1 MNSPDQAQ
9 PSRGR
14 AASFGRAFRRF
25 RRHCWKFAAWFVI
38 ASAVVVSIGRLLAP
52 YADTVRPVLE
62 QFLSNA
68 LGQQVAIRRVEAS
81 WPRLSP
87 QIELRGLTIGDADAP
102 LLTVDQAQL
111 ELRLYNLVRPA
122 HNSFELAVLGLEL
135 AVIQDET
142 GRWSWELERGG
153 RFAEGWERAV
163 AAGDLV
169 LRDSGVRV
177 APRAVP
183 ELRWTIPE
191 ATLNRVGDQLRVR
204 FAARAEDGADELDA
218 RLLLEMPDS
227 RLKSLRAFA
236 ESPNFALTHLAF
248 DDAGGELA
256 DLRTQ
261 MKWWVEWSRTDGGRL
276 HGRVDLHS
284 LAASGVAGT
293 LSSRF
298 ELDGVWHGGEWKFE
312 LNAGEFGES
321 EPNLIRGLG
330 YGRRQGRQAL
340 VADRVRLDYLHA
352 LIKPWLGF
360 FEVWPDTLSGT
371 ATGLRLGI
379 GADGSFY
386 RAEGELADLAV
397 RVSSPQLAV
406 EGIDL
411 ALHLSGD
418 QLVLRAGGA
427 PRVEYPLL
435 YPAAIEFSAV
445 SGGVRLGRDRLGLDG
460 LMLTHPELAVRVD
473 GEVLLRPAAPFL
485 DLVVDLPRLGPT
497 DPRDWLPER
506 GIAPKTRNWL
516 EDALVALQSGRAR
529 TTLFGDPTR
538 WKDRIA
544 PGALNSIMH
553 FSGLELAYARNWPV
567 AENAAG
573 RVEFHGE
580 SLTARVERAIVA
592 GAALSA
598 PRVHI
603 AQLRDAE
610 VELELESLDGDAG
623 RLASLARVLPVIGV
637 AGALA
642 RMEWSGDATAAARV
656 WLPVKHRRDWRLI
669 GSVEFADTDF
679 ELPDQGIS
687 VLSLNGEMPFSRAAI
702 GPSVVRGRVRGEA
715 VELALEASLEGGFD
729 LRLSGELPARG
740 LIPASWSRTL
750 PGVVDRVSGRA
761 GFDLRFARLD
771 RLGDRAG
778 NEAAGFGMRLASNLD
793 GVALDLPQ
801 PLAKPAG
808 TAWPLELVLPLAE
821 SPEPLRFDLDGRF
834 SGELLLG
841 PDFWQLGMGLGGVEA
856 RLPVAENF
864 FVEGSLEALQLDEW
878 IGLVVAGAGDSGS
891 ASAAGGDSDHSGWLN
906 VSIADLRFGQAS
918 LGRVELALGREAE
931 YWRLRSAGENLEGSI
946 RFPATRAADRDVVID
961 LARLHWPVVERDEP
975 ESLSPPMRTQ
985 PEAVPA
991 FDIAVRDLQ
1000 WGDLDLGELRFT
1012 SHKSDRGLEIE
1023 QVSTER
1029 EGLEIAG
1036 SGAWLGGAELAVDG
1050 RGDEGVPRTRM
1061 RVRVAADNLGRALA
1075 EAGFD
1080 LALEGGR
1087 AVIEFDGS
1095 WPGSPVDFALQRTS
1109 GRLDLVISDGAIP
1122 AAKPGAGRLLGLVSL
1137 NSIPRRLRLD
1147 FSDVFG
1153 EGLGFDRLAGRFE
1166 LDDGIART
1174 TEDLR
1179 IDAPA
1184 AEIRLRGTTDLR
1196 ERTYDQTLIVR
1207 PGLSAT
1213 LPIIG
1218 ALAGGP
1224 VGAAAGAALQ
1234 QIFSRPLRGVTEIRY
1249 SVTGPWDNPV
1259 IEPIDSDADSGR
1271 ERKDG

>member
-1 MNSPDQAQ
+1 MNSPDQVKTS
-9 PSRGR
+9 PGR

-52 YADTVRPVLE
+52 YADGVRPVLE

-68 LGQQVAIRRVEAS
+68 LGEQVAIRRVEAS
-81 WPRLSP
+81 WPHLSP

-102 LLTVDQAQL
+102 LLTVDRAQL

-135 AVIQDET
+135 AVIQDEA

-163 AAGDLV
+163 EAGDLV

-183 ELRWTIPE
+183 ELRWMIPE

-204 FAARAEDGADELDA
+204 FEARAEDGADELDA

-261 MKWWVEWSRTDGGRL
+261 MKWWLEWSRTDGGRL

-298 ELDGVWHGGEWKFE
+298 ELDGSWRDGEWKFE

-321 EPNLIRGLG
+321 VPNLIRGLG
-330 YGRRQGRQAL
+330 YGRRNGRQAL

-360 FEVWPDTLSGT
+360 FQFWPDTLSGI

-379 GADGSFY
+379 DADGSFY
-386 RAEGELADLAV
+386 LAEGKLADLAV
-397 RVSSPQLAV
+397 GLPTPELAV
-406 EGIDL
+406 DGLNL
-411 ALHLSGD
+411 ALGLAGD
-418 QLVLRAGGA
+418 QLVLQAGGA
-427 PRVEYPLL
+427 PRVDYPVL
-435 YPAAIEFSAV
+435 YPAGIEFGAV
-445 SGGVRLGRDRLGLDG
+445 TGGLRLGRDRLGLDG
-460 LMLTHPELAVRVD
+460 LTLAHPELELRVD
-473 GEVLLRPAAPFL
+473 GEILLRPAAPFL
-485 DLVVDLPRLGPT
+485 DLVVDLPRLGPV
-497 DPRDWLPER
+497 DPRRWLPER

-529 TTLFGDPTR
+529 ATLFGDPTR
-538 WKDRIA
+538 WKDRIG
-544 PGALNSIMH
+544 PGALNSIVDL
-553 FSGLELAYARNWPV
+553 SGLELAYARNWPV
-567 AENAAG
+567 AEDVAG

-580 SLTARVERAIVA
+580 SLTARVARATVA
-592 GAALSA
+592 GAALRA
-598 PRVHI
+598 PRIHI

-610 VELELESLDGDAG
+610 VELELVSLDGDAG
-623 RLASLARVLPVIGV
+623 RVAGLARALPMIGA
-637 AGALA
+637 AGALD
-642 RMEWSGDATAAARV
+642 RMVWSGDATAAARV
-656 WLPVKHRRDWRLI
+656 WLPVKHRRDWRMI
-669 GSVEFADTDF
+669 GSVDFADTDF

-702 GPSVVRGRVRGEA
+702 GPSVLRGRVYGEA
-715 VELALEASLEGGFD
+715 VELALEASLDGGFD
-729 LRLSGELPARG
+729 LRLSGELPVRG
-740 LIPASWSRTL
+740 LVPAGWSRFL
-750 PGVVDRVSGRA
+750 PGVIDRVSGRA

-771 RLGDRAG
+771 RLEDAPA
-778 NEAAGFGMRLASNLD
+778 NEAAGFGMRLVSDLD
-793 GVALDLPQ
+793 GVALDLPL

-808 TAWPLELVLPLAE
+808 AVWPLELVVPLAE
-821 SPEPLRFDLDGRF
+821 SPEPLQFDLDGRF

-891 ASAAGGDSDHSGWLN
+891 VAAAGEAGDHSGWLN
-906 VSIADLRFGQAS
+906 VSIADLRFGQAA
-918 LGRVELALGREAE
+918 LGRVELTLGREAE

-975 ESLSPPMRTQ
+975 ESLTPPMRTQ
-985 PEAVPA
+985 PAAVPA
-991 FDIAVRDLQ
+991 FGIAVRDLR

-1023 QVSTER
+1023 QFSAVGD
-1029 EGLEIAG
+1029 GLELAG
-1036 SGAWLGGAELAVDG
+1036 SGAWLGEDVPGGDG
-1050 RGDEGVPRTRM
+1050 MPRTRM
-1061 RVRVAADNLGRALA
+1061 RVRVAADNLGRALG

-1080 LALEGGR
+1080 LALERGK

-1122 AAKPGAGRLLGLVSL
+1122 AARPGAGRLLGLVSL

-1184 AEIRLRGTTDLR
+1184 AEIRVRGATDLR
-1196 ERTYDQTLIVR
+1196 NRTYDQTLIVR

-1234 QIFSRPLRGVTEIRY
+1234 QIFSKPLRGVTEIRY
-1249 SVTGPWDNPV
+1249 SVTGPWDDPV
-1259 IEPIDSDADSGR
+1259 IEPIDAGAGNGG
-1271 ERKDG
+1271 ERKEG